1 MDQASQTVQCGACG
15 ALLAETLNLPAEQR
29 KPCPS
34 CGSTARHF
42 SVNVSDTLHFRESL
56 GVKHKNAAGKT
67 LAESVAGDDLHRKS
81 GKWMKKERVI
91 DHANDHY
98 KEVVTDPETGEVVHQ
113 CEEPLSSHV
122 GHGSDKKPKK
132 L

>member
-1 MDQASQTVQCGACG
+1 MGEVSQTVQCGSCG
-15 ALLAETLNLPAEQR
+15 ASLVEAVNLPAEQR
-29 KPCPS
+29 KACPS
-34 CGSTARHF
+34 CGSMARHF
-42 SVNVSDTLHFRESL
+42 NVNVSDTLQFHESL
-56 GVKHKNAAGKT
+56 GMKHKNAEGRT
-67 LAESVAGDDLHRKS
+67 LAESVGGDDLHRKT
-81 GKWMKKERVI
+81 GEWMRKERVI